1 MKVST
6 SSLKSQTNRRQVVPV
21 IPLTRPET
29 KISLTKQGEYSVL
42 KCKTTP
48 DAEGSATYDL
58 PIPYFKTGTAEEFL
72 RWRRNVHR
80 ALTGQNVT
88 TGPGQYNLTR
98 KLLDGDALMVF
109 NLKATEVGNET
120 VTNYKTV
127 MAAVTAHVFPLK
139 ALQTQKRYMRRFLR
153 KPRDMKAREF
163 VSRVCEINELLTE
176 FPEADDD
183 SKLPRDE
190 LLDLMEFGM
199 PGSWQKVMI
208 LLDFDPVNHSIAEF
222 VGFCERLELTEPES
236 NRIEK
241 KVSFN
246 HDKPIP
252 KKRKTTSGFKAGTNG
267 KYCMLHGECGHST
280 EECRMMKRH
289 ADTLKSKY
297 SKDIKNINRDKQVQA
312 MFKEVMTQYTEQ
324 ANAKRKKKFRKRSEK
339 ELKAFE
345 EMELDKSS
353 SSEEDENKEE
363 DPFGS
368 DSDTF
373 SDIEP

>member
-1 MKVST
+1 M
-6 SSLKSQTNRRQVVPV
+6 
-21 IPLTRPET
+21 
-29 KISLTKQGEYSVL
+29 L

-48 DAEGSATYDL
+48 DVEGSATYDL

-72 RWRRNVHR
+72 RWKRNVHR

-98 KLLDGDALMVF
+98 KLMDGDALMVF

-120 VTNYKTV
+120 VTNYKIV

-176 FPEADDD
+176 FPEADEA

-199 PGSWQKVMI
+199 PGSWQKAMI
-208 LLDFDPVNHSIAEF
+208 LQDFDPVSHSIAEF
-222 VGFCERLELTEPES
+222 IGFCERLELTEPES

-252 KKRKTTSGFKAGTNG
+252 KKKRKTVSGFRPGTNG
-267 KYCMLHGECGHST
+267 KYCMLHGECGHTT
-280 EECRMMKRH
+280 EECRTMKRH

-297 SKDIKNINRDKQVQA
+297 SKDIKNINRDKQIQT

-324 ANAKRKKKFRKRSEK
+324 ANAKRKKKYRKKSEQ

-345 EMELDKSS
+345 EMKLDESS
-353 SSEEDENKEE
+353 ASENDEKEDEN
-363 DPFGS
+363 PFDS

>member
-29 KISLTKQGEYSVL
+29 NVSLTKGEYSVL

-48 DAEGSATYDL
+48 DVEGSATYDL

-72 RWRRNVHR
+72 RWKRNVHR

-98 KLLDGDALMVF
+98 KLMDGDALMVF

-120 VTNYKTV
+120 VTNYKIV

-176 FPEADDD
+176 FPEADEA

-199 PGSWQKVMI
+199 PGSWQKAMI
-208 LLDFDPVNHSIAEF
+208 LQDFDPVSHSIAEF
-222 VGFCERLELTEPES
+222 IGFCERLELTEPES

-252 KKRKTTSGFKAGTNG
+252 KKKRKTVSGFRPGTNG
-267 KYCMLHGECGHST
+267 KYCMLHGECGHTT
-280 EECRMMKRH
+280 EECRTMKRH

-297 SKDIKNINRDKQVQA
+297 SKDIKNINRDKQIQT

-324 ANAKRKKKFRKRSEK
+324 ANAKRKKKYRKKSEQ

-345 EMELDKSS
+345 AMKLDESS
-353 SSEEDENKEE
+353 ASENDEKEDEN
-363 DPFGS
+363 PFDS

>member
-29 KISLTKQGEYSVL
+29 NVSLTKGEYSVL

-48 DAEGSATYDL
+48 DVEGSATYDL

-72 RWRRNVHR
+72 RWKRNVHR

-98 KLLDGDALMVF
+98 KLMDGDALMVF

-120 VTNYKTV
+120 VTNYKIV

-176 FPEADDD
+176 FPEADEA

-199 PGSWQKVMI
+199 PGSWQKAMI
-208 LLDFDPVNHSIAEF
+208 LQDFDPVSHSIAEF
-222 VGFCERLELTEPES
+222 IGFCERLELTEPES

-252 KKRKTTSGFKAGTNG
+252 KKKRKTVSGFRPGTNG
-267 KYCMLHGECGHST
+267 KYCMLHGECGHTT
-280 EECRMMKRH
+280 EECRTMKRH

-297 SKDIKNINRDKQVQA
+297 SKDIKNINRDKQIQT

-324 ANAKRKKKFRKRSEK
+324 ANAKRKKKYRKKSEQ

-345 EMELDKSS
+345 EMKLDESS
-353 SSEEDENKEE
+353 ASENDEKEDEN
-363 DPFGS
+363 PFDS